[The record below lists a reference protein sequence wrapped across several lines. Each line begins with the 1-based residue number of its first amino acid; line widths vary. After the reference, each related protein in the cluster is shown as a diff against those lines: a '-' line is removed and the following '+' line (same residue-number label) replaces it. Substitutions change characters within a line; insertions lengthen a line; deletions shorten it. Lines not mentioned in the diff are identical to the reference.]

1 MVWMEKSLVSQRQ
14 EFVLM
19 AAQDGA
25 NVRALCRQFGIS
37 LKTGYKWINRHAD
50 EPTPQALHDRSRRP
64 MASPS
69 RSPESLERAVV
80 ELRQAHPAWG
90 GRKIARRLADLGQ
103 GQLAPSTVT
112 RILHR
117 HGLVSP
123 QASAQ
128 AQPWQRFE
136 HEVPNN
142 LWQIDFKGDFATLAG
157 RCHPLTLLDDH
168 SRFNLLLHAHA
179 RTDTARVQAQLEAA
193 FRLYGLPL
201 RINADNGSPW
211 GSPRSGVESGS
222 LSMLA
227 VWLIRL
233 GIRVSFSAPHHPQT
247 NGKIERF
254 HRSFKAE
261 VLAGR
266 NFMDHASAQ
275 RAFDAWREV
284 YNCQRPH
291 EALANAVPAQRYWPS
306 ALPYPEQLPSIE
318 YPSHDEVVTVGWNGF
333 IKWRGHSIRAST
345 ALHRLPIA
353 LRPLPEEDGVF
364 EAYFCHQRFMRIDLR
379 ELMAET

>member
-37 LKTGYKWINRHAD
+37 PKTGYKWINRHAA
-50 EPTPQALHDRSRRP
+50 EPTPAAVQDRSRRP
-64 MASPS
+64 LGSPS
-69 RSPESLERAVV
+69 RSPEQLERAVV
-80 ELRQAHPAWG
+80 ELRRAHPAWG
-90 GRKIARRLADLGQ
+90 GRKIARRLADLDL

-117 HGLVSP
+117 HHLISP
-123 QASAQ
+123 EASAQ

-136 HEVPNN
+136 HAAPNS

-168 SRFNLLLHAHA
+168 SRFNLVLHAHA
-179 RTDTARVQAQLEAA
+179 RTDTTQVQPQLEAV
-193 FRLYGLPL
+193 FRRYGLPL

-211 GSPRSGVESGS
+211 GSPRSGAQGGS
-222 LSMLA
+222 LSALA

-233 GIRVSFSAPHHPQT
+233 GVRVSFSAPYHPQT

-254 HRSFKAE
+254 HRSLKAE

-266 NFMDHASAQ
+266 HFADHASAQ

-291 EALANAVPAQRYWPS
+291 EALDSAAPARRYQPS
-306 ALPYPEQLPSIE
+306 ALAYPEQLEPIE
-318 YPSHDEVVTVGWNGF
+318 YPRGDEVVTVGWNGF
-333 IKWRGHSIRAST
+333 IKWRGRSIRAST
-345 ALHRLPIA
+345 ALHRLPIG
-353 LRPLPEEDGVF
+353 LRARPEEDGVF
-364 EAYFCHQRFMRIDLR
+364 DAYFRHQRFMRIDLR
-379 ELMAET
+379 EPVEET